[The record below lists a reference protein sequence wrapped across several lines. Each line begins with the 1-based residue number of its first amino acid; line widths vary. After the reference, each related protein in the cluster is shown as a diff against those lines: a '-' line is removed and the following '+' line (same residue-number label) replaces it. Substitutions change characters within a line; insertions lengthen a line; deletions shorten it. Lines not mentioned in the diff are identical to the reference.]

1 MLVLLALTAP
11 GQYCL
16 QNVTPAGLALD
27 RASNREMVSVAA
39 SGFAMVNWALSLPRE
54 EAALKVNRCLDST
67 LRSNP
72 ARNRGW
78 LSHFTGPDGTPR
90 PDSEV
95 STIDSAIFYAVRR
108 KAADLLGDPGL
119 RGRVEKEIAAVD
131 VEWMRQGPY
140 LTHGLHWR
148 GDVPEFIPFVWDDYS
163 EGVILYR
170 TFNLEW
176 KPRRV
181 AYDLPLFVYYFP
193 LAFFDDDEMVTH
205 LRAAVAYQK
214 RTYGCWGLT
223 ACDGPNGY
231 TVGDPDLISPLAIL
245 TVAPY
250 ISEAGDYLAHL
261 GVPSDTPS
269 LHRKT
274 RWTSTD
280 RLGID
285 DMCYVAITRKHEDT
299 RRLGDPNTRP

>member
-1 MLVLLALTAP
+1 M
-11 GQYCL
+11 
-16 QNVTPAGLALD
+16 
-27 RASNREMVSVAA
+27 
-39 SGFAMVNWALSLPRE
+39 
-54 EAALKVNRCLDST
+54 
-67 LRSNP
+67 
-72 ARNRGW
+72 
-78 LSHFTGPDGTPR
+78 
-90 PDSEV
+90 
-95 STIDSAIFYAVRR
+95 
-108 KAADLLGDPGL
+108 
-119 RGRVEKEIAAVD
+119 D

-148 GDVPEFIPFVWDDYS
+148 GDVPEFIPYVWDDYS

-181 AYDLPLFVYYFP
+181 TYDLPLFVYYFP

-250 ISEAGDYLAHL
+250 IPEAGDYLARL

-285 DMCYVAITRKHEDT
+285 DMCYVAITRKHEEHQKVGRSQHST
-299 RRLGDPNTRP
+299 LRCRPPRSSPRSPPGVRSAASVRCRARTSSTPTTSASPRSGRTPMMVVRSGCKVAVEVNYQHLRRVRA